1 MKGTTMIDPFDYKEP
16 QCPLCGGEE
25 FYGAERR
32 AQRADYEHYR
42 KA

>member
-1 MKGTTMIDPFDYKEP
+1 MIDPFDYKEP

-32 AQRADYEHYR
+32 ALQRADYEHYR